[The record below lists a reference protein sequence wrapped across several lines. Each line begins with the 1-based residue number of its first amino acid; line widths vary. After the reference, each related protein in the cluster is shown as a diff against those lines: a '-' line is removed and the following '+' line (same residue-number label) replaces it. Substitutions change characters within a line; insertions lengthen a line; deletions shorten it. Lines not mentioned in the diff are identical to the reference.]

1 MGKPRFSETI
11 PPRVRDELDARIRE
25 SGYGRYHDHAKW
37 LTEHHGCPV
46 KKTAVALYGKALRDA
61 DRAARRPRSA
71 SSAEQE
77 YMKAALAFEYAR
89 QRLIEVIQPPALP
102 HIPYGDAFHAE

>member
-11 PPRVRDELDARIRE
+11 PPRVRDELDARIRA
-25 SGYGRYHDHAKW
+25 SGYGCYHDHAAW
-37 LTEHHGCPV
+37 LTEQGYPL
-46 KKTAVALYGKALRDA
+46 KKTSLGLYGKALRDA
-61 DRAARRPRSA
+61 DRAARRPKSA
-71 SSAEQE
+71 TEAEQN

-89 QRLIEVIQPPALP
+89 QRLIEAIQPPALP